1 MFINK
6 EGKLFGKIS
15 IIDIIVVLAIA
26 LGGFGVYMRFMKP
39 NEKVATSSSTIEY
52 TFRIAG
58 VRKGTVDALSHFSPI
73 YSCETK
79 EYLGE
84 IVAMDYDGATD
95 NKIMANGEIK
105 ALAVPD
111 RYDVLLTVRV
121 DGNIN
126 ASGYYTATNQAI
138 YAGASHTFNSK
149 YAQTTGRITEVHEA
163 E

>member
-15 IIDIIVVLAIA
+15 IIDIIVVIAIA
-26 LGGFGVYMRFMKP
+26 LGGCGIYMRFVKP
-39 NEKVATSSSTIEY
+39 NEKVATASSTIEY
-52 TFRIAG
+52 TIRVAG
-58 VRKGTVDALSHFSPI
+58 VRKGTVDALSHLSPI

-84 IVAMDYDGATD
+84 TVAIEYTEATD
-95 NKIMANGEIK
+95 NKIMSNGEIK
-105 ALAVPD
+105 ALAVPE

-121 DGNIN
+121 DGSIN
-126 ASGYYTATNQAI
+126 SSGYYTTTNQAI

-149 YAQTTGRITEVHEA
+149 YAQTTGRIVEVHEA